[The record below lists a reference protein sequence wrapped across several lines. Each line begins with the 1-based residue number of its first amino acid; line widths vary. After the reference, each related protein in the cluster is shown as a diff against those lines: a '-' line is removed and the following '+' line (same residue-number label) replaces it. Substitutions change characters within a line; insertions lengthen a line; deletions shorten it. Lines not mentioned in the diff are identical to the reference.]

1 MPEEIKQEEN
11 KQEENKPRCP
21 PATKYHVAVIQCDFT
36 EQMGVYRYIMQD
48 SQYIVVAALHDKDIY
63 TAEEIKAHS
72 GNDSG
77 VYVRKNPDGTESEF
91 RAGDC
96 KPAHIHMLIQ
106 TRAKIRSSSLT
117 SRFSRQ
123 VHFQP
128 ASDRWEYARY
138 LLHRTY
144 TAKDKYQYQE
154 SALAFSDASMVDSA
168 AWYKELVCA
177 EDDILIS
184 TLGGCI
190 VSAQDSE
197 CRGLSRREMIA
208 ELVQSGDV
216 DALKSIMSHSHFYD
230 KFIFN

>member
-1 MPEEIKQEEN
+1 MPEEIKQ
-11 KQEENKPRCP
+11 KENKPRRP
-21 PATKYHVAVIQCDFT
+21 PATKYHAAVVQCDSP
-36 EQMGVYRYIMQD
+36 EQMEVYRYIMQD
-48 SQYIVVAALHDKDIY
+48 PQYIVVSALHDKDIY
-63 TAEEIKAHS
+63 TAEEITEHS

-117 SRFSRQ
+117 SRFAQQ

-128 ASDRWEYARY
+128 VSDRWEYARY

-144 TAKDKYQYQE
+144 SAKDKYQYKE
-154 SALAFSDASMVDSA
+154 SALVFSDASMIDSA

-177 EDDILIS
+177 EDDILVS
-184 TLGGCI
+184 TLGECI
-190 VSAQDSE
+190 VSAQDAE
-197 CRGLSRREMIA
+197 RRGQSRREMIA
-208 ELVQSGDV
+208 ELVQRGEV

-230 KFIFN
+230 KFIFERG

>member
-1 MPEEIKQEEN
+1 METEITTVSA
-11 KQEENKPRCP
+11 ENKPRCP
-21 PATKYHVAVIQCDFT
+21 PATKYHAAVVQCDSP
-36 EQMGVYRYIMQD
+36 EQMEVYRYIMQD
-48 SQYIVVAALHDKDIY
+48 SQYIVVAALHDKDTY
-63 TAEEIKAHS
+63 TAEEIQEHS

-106 TRAKIRSSSLT
+106 TRAKIRSVSL
-117 SRFSRQ
+117 SKRFSSQ
-123 VHFQP
+123 VHFQSC
-128 ASDRWEYARY
+128 SDRWEYARY

-144 TAKDKYQYQE
+144 TARDKYQYKE
-154 SALAFSDASMVDSA
+154 SALVFSESSTVDSA
-168 AWYKELVCA
+168 AWYKELICA

-184 TLGGCI
+184 TLGDCI

-208 ELVQSGDV
+208 ELVQRGDV